1 MRNKLARVVLVLVG
15 VQIILAVVGR
25 VMSKRLG
32 RGDERSDDFQVAAVF
47 GAKKFHSRATSLK
60 SGTAISSMGGVDLDL
75 RDATLDPDGASLELK
90 ATMGGFQ
97 VTVPPDW
104 AVEFDDDSVTG
115 GFEVDVTPL
124 EDLPE
129 DAPRLHIH
137 ALAKMGGGKVTA
149 GTRS

>member
-1 MRNKLARVVLVLVG
+1 MRTKLARVVLVLVV

-60 SGTAISSMGGVDLDL
+60 SGTVISSMGGVDLDL
-75 RDATLDPDGASLELK
+75 RDATLDPGGASLELK

-104 AVEFDDDSVTG
+104 AVDFDDDSVTG
-115 GFEVDVTPL
+115 GLEVDVTPL
-124 EDLPE
+124 EDLPA
-129 DAPRLHIH
+129 DAPKLHIR
-137 ALAKMGGGKVTA
+137 AVAKMGGGKVTA